1 MFDHDHRRRSM
12 RRLATLAGLTA
23 ALLAPAAARAD
34 KPAPGGHQHGAHAAQ
49 PATSTHQNA
58 SQMCRA
64 ERGTTD
70 ATRTAFRTK
79 YGTNHNG
86 ANAFGKCV
94 SAQAKALRQMN
105 AQQAKAE
112 VNAAKSCNTERGTT
126 ADSRAAFAAKYGT
139 GHNQR
144 NAFGRCVS
152 ATAKASGDEGDGS

>member
-1 MFDHDHRRRSM
+1 MTDDDHRRRLM
-12 RRLATLAGLTA
+12 RRLAILAGLSA

-34 KPAPGGHQHGAHAAQ
+34 KPAPGG
-49 PATSTHQNA
+49 THQNA

-70 ATRTAFRTK
+70 ATRAAFRTK

-94 SAQAKALRQMN
+94 SAQAKALRSMDSGEE
-105 AQQAKAE
+105 QAR
-112 VNAAKSCNTERGTT
+112 VNAAKACDSERGTT
-126 ADSRAAFAAKYGT
+126 ADSRAAFADKYGT
-139 GHNQR
+139 GRHNR

-152 ATAKASGDEGDGS
+152 ATAKSSGAGS